1 MSDKRKNEPI
11 AVPIRII
18 GKEYIVACPVGEQA
32 SLISSAKQ
40 VDGKMRALRRSGK
53 IIGSERIAVITAL
66 NLAHELNSATR
77 QVDIIDNDII
87 KRINQLQQKA
97 ESALKYIQSQ
107 LADQTTLNSDESTT
121 SS

>member
-1 MSDKRKNEPI
+1 MSDKSKDEPI

-18 GKEYIVACPVGEQA
+18 GKEYVVACPVGEQA

-77 QVDIIDNDII
+77 QVDVIDNDII
-87 KRINQLQQKA
+87 KRIDKLQQKA
-97 ESALKYIQSQ
+97 ESALKYINSQ
-107 LADQTTLNSDESTT
+107 LAHQTNQNNSKAS
-121 SS
+121 

>member
-1 MSDKRKNEPI
+1 MSDKSRDDPI

-18 GKEYIVACPVGEQA
+18 GKEYIVACPVGEQS

-40 VDGKMRALRRSGK
+40 VDSKMRELRQSGK

-87 KRINQLQQKA
+87 KRISQLQQKA
-97 ESALKYIQSQ
+97 ASALKYINSQ
-107 LADQTTLNSDESTT
+107 LTEPTTQNSS
-121 SS
+121 

>member
-1 MSDKRKNEPI
+1 MSDKSKDEPI

-40 VDGKMRALRRSGK
+40 VDGKMRELRRSGK

-77 QVDIIDNDII
+77 QVDIIDTDII
-87 KRINQLQQKA
+87 KRISLLQQKA
-97 ESALKYIQSQ
+97 TSALQYINAQ
-107 LADQTTLNSDESTT
+107 LTEQTTKNNSKT
-121 SS
+121 